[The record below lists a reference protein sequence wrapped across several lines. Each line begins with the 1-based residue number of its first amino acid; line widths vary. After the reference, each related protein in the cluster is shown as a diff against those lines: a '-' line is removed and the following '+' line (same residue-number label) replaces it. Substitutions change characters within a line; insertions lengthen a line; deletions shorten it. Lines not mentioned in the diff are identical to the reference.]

1 MYLPGDRLCFVRIH
15 KMEKTIKQE
24 ILVDP
29 ILEDKTRKTFERI
42 SENLHILANDPSLA
56 FYRLQE
62 NTRRSMPRIIERR
75 VEAEK
80 LQHELQGNCYD
91 IEYAIDQIN
100 TMKST
105 VPTFKHILEL
115 AKAVV
120 SLRQKL
126 TYLKNKRSALVQ
138 EVQSDS

>member
-1 MYLPGDRLCFVRIH
+1 MIYIIVSLNCLA
-15 KMEKTIKQE
+15 
-24 ILVDP
+24 
-29 ILEDKTRKTFERI
+29 FERI

-91 IEYAIDQIN
+91 IEYAI
-100 TMKST
+100 
-105 VPTFKHILEL
+105 E
-115 AKAVV
+115 
-120 SLRQKL
+120 
-126 TYLKNKRSALVQ
+126 
-138 EVQSDS
+138 